1 MSKYVL
7 DASAILAL
15 LNEEPGKDRVE
26 AVLAESIVG
35 SVNYCEVL
43 TKLNDTGMTDKES
56 ADSFALLNIAVI
68 DFDDRMARIAAG
80 LRTNT
85 KTFGLSLGDRSCLA
99 LGLIRK
105 ATVITADRAWSK
117 LKVGAVIEVL
127 R

>member
-15 LNEEPGKDRVE
+15 LNAEPGKDRVE
-26 AVLAESIVG
+26 AVLAEAIVG

-43 TKLNDTGMTDKES
+43 TKLSDAGMTNQES
-56 ADSFALLNIAVI
+56 AESFALLNIAVI

-80 LRTNT
+80 LRPKT
-85 KTFGLSLGDRSCLA
+85 KAFGLSLGDRSCLA
-99 LGLIRK
+99 LGLARK
-105 ATVITADRAWSK
+105 ATVITADRLWAK
-117 LKVGAVIEVL
+117 LKLGAAIEVI